1 MAARKRQH
9 RAAATV
15 TGPRFR
21 FIDIEAGMMANG
33 VPFAC
38 GAVPMMWAPRS
49 ANSGTRAT
57 RRDHVEHPAALVN
70 SSGLWVSSR
79 TRGGTGGMLRL
90 QAADVR
96 SAR

>member
-1 MAARKRQH
+1 
-9 RAAATV
+9 
-15 TGPRFR
+15 
-21 FIDIEAGMMANG
+21 MMANG

-70 SSGLWVSSR
+70 STGLWVSSR